1 MDELVPAPVEP
12 DPVEPDPLDPEP
24 LEPEPVEPEPLESEP
39 LEVSSVVA
47 PEELVPLEDVP
58 LSVSSSVSTT
68 WPVLRAPVSAD
79 PYAGCALTT
88 QPANNPTDKAAPRNT
103 REGALQWGH
112 VSPTRLS
119 RAHAEQDFSCMS

>member
-1 MDELVPAPVEP
+1 MDEVIVVSPPVELEPEDEPDPDPEPEPEP
-12 DPVEPDPLDPEP
+12 DPV
-24 LEPEPVEPEPLESEP
+24 VP

-47 PEELVPLEDVP
+47 PEELVPLEEVP
-58 LSVSSSVSTT
+58 LSVPSSVSTT
-68 WPVLRAPVSAD
+68 SPVLSSRVSTD

-88 QPANNPTDKAAPRNT
+88 QPANNPTERAAPRST

-119 RAHAEQDFSCMS
+119 RSHAEQDFSCMS